1 MIWAL
6 LGGYAIGSLPTAD
19 AVARLAGVDLRGEG
33 SGNPGTANAI
43 RLGGVRLGVTVLA
56 LDFAKGAG
64 AVLLG
69 RALAGDAG
77 GLAAT
82 FAVIAGQVLNPWYG
96 FAGGKGLG
104 VAGGAALA
112 MWPPGLL
119 VVAPI
124 IAGGARLFRAAWGA
138 LMGIA
143 ALLGLSVLWAGRAW
157 STWWGVVPDDTL
169 VWFALAVL
177 VVCGPKFV
185 TDIAGGHRS

>member
-1 MIWAL
+1 MIWAFF
-6 LGGYAIGSLPTAD
+6 GGYLIGSLPTAD
-19 AVARLAGVDLRGEG
+19 AVGRLSGVRLRDEG
-33 SGNPGTANAI
+33 SGNPGAANALRLGGI
-43 RLGGVRLGVTVLA
+43 RLGITVLA

-77 GLAAT
+77 GLTAT
-82 FAVIAGQVLNPWYG
+82 FAVMIGQVLNPWYG

-104 VAGGAALA
+104 VAGGAASA

-138 LMGIA
+138 LIGIA
-143 ALLGLSVLWAGRAW
+143 ALLGLSVLWAARGW

-169 VWFALAVL
+169 VWFALTVL
-177 VVCGPKFV
+177 VVSGPKLLSKV
-185 TDIAGGHRS
+185 AGN